1 MRRIVLLLML
11 LLPLAGALRAQV
23 DTAVQPAAT
32 ADSGAMEYEEI
43 VYQAPNVNPIYLF
56 GSPFC
61 EHFAELG
68 FLLGIEDQ
76 GIGLT
81 YAYLPEVWGGH
92 ATAYMGYETLWLM
105 GGADYRM
112 SKPWSKCDVHL
123 CGSAGVCCM
132 DRSFGQMRP
141 AAGLGLRVS
150 EPADRGRLSL
160 VSGNV
165 GVVTDFNTYY
175 LTLGF
180 SLSLAALASAF
191 LLLIV

>member
-1 MRRIVLLLML
+1 MKRLFLLLTL
-11 LLPLAGALRAQV
+11 LLTLGGALRAQV
-23 DTAVQPAAT
+23 DTAGQPDATDSVAA
-32 ADSGAMEYEEI
+32 GYEEI

-56 GSPFC
+56 GNPFC
-61 EHFAELG
+61 DHFAELS

-92 ATAYMGYETLWLM
+92 ATAYLGYETLWLM

-112 SKPWSKCDVHL
+112 SKPWSKGDVHL

-132 DRSFGQMRP
+132 GRSFGQMRP
-141 AAGLGLRVS
+141 AVGLSLRVS
-150 EPADRGRLSL
+150 RPEDRGRLSL
-160 VSGNV
+160 VSANV
-165 GVVTDFNTYY
+165 GVVTNFDTYY

-180 SLSLAALASAF
+180 SLSLTVLASAF